1 MTAALRTRGTF
12 WPFPYVAGW
21 GRTRVGGL
29 NSPSL
34 REVAIPMVPN
44 DDCRTK
50 YHKDK
55 EFINHI
61 FDNTVMC
68 AGTKQGG
75 RDSCQVSNEINQKV
89 FMSRSTNHINFSRNQ
104 GDSGGPLMWSETQE
118 TPYSLIG
125 IVSYGKGCA
134 SPDFPGVYT
143 RVSAYLDWIL
153 PKLI

>member
-1 MTAALRTRGTF
+1 M
-12 WPFPYVAGW
+12 AGW

-44 DDCRTK
+44 DDCRTN

-75 RDSCQVSNEINQKV
+75 RDSCQVSNEINK
-89 FMSRSTNHINFSRNQ
+89 RFSCHDLLTTSIFHEIRAT
-104 GDSGGPLMWSETQE
+104 L
-118 TPYSLIG
+118 
-125 IVSYGKGCA
+125 
-134 SPDFPGVYT
+134 GVH
-143 RVSAYLDWIL
+143 
-153 PKLI
+153 

>member
-1 MTAALRTRGTF
+1 MTAALRTRDIF

-68 AGTKQGG
+68 AGTKEGG
-75 RDSCQVSNEINQKV
+75 RDSCQVTQKF
-89 FMSRSTNHINFSRNQ
+89 FMSRSTNHINFFTKSGRLWGSTDVVRNA
-104 GDSGGPLMWSETQE
+104 GDSLLVDRHRFVRKRLRFARLPRCLHSRLRIFGL
-118 TPYSLIG
+118 
-125 IVSYGKGCA
+125 
-134 SPDFPGVYT
+134 DFT
-143 RVSAYLDWIL
+143 
-153 PKLI
+153 